1 MHIRTCASSNKIDSS
16 FIYFS
21 EIFLKMSINNG
32 INGATKPRL
41 ISVDSLEDSKYDR
54 RSSIPRNKSYDNM
67 GVSAEANVLVIYT
80 GGTIGMTRNANN
92 GKFDN
97 LTSFFGISKYIEI
110 IRSIFKV
117 IRHIIQVIYSKT
129 EMIKIK

>member
-1 MHIRTCASSNKIDSS
+1 
-16 FIYFS
+16 
-21 EIFLKMSINNG
+21 MSINNG

-97 LTSFFGISKYIEI
+97 LISFSKYIEI

-117 IRHIIQVIYSKT
+117 TTSYYPSDSIQT
-129 EMIKIK
+129 

>member
-1 MHIRTCASSNKIDSS
+1 
-16 FIYFS
+16 
-21 EIFLKMSINNG
+21 MSINNG

-117 IRHIIQVIYSKT
+117 IRHIIQVIYSES

>member
-1 MHIRTCASSNKIDSS
+1 
-16 FIYFS
+16 
-21 EIFLKMSINNG
+21 MSINNG

-67 GVSAEANVLVIYT
+67 GASAEANVLVIYT

-97 LTSFFGISKYIEI
+97 LTSFIGISKYIGI